1 MKKFNKEQL
10 EIIKLGHK
18 YNIDTTIYENP
29 NFSVWK
35 MFRIFNAL
43 KDGFKNIEHYV
54 DKYDAGQLT
63 QIHRAYKNGYPFGSI
78 LDKNYTF
85 VEMYITLNEIENNR

>member
-43 KDGFKNIEHYV
+43 K
-54 DKYDAGQLT
+54 
-63 QIHRAYKNGYPFGSI
+63 NGYPFGSI